1 MEMFNFQPMEDSEVN
16 PPSFQYLGNINPNP
30 SVSTSNAKSTSL
42 LPQREQEELN
52 ITQALSMM
60 GIDKVKNLIEAAKQT
75 LEQKETKERIKDLL
89 KTPNLFVTDPYNKQY
104 VFILGFKDD
113 AIGIVALPFDKK
125 KNLLSDPSFKVEIQY
140 YTQEQTLE
148 ILEGIKVRIL
158 DTLITPIE
166 NFQDMVISLKSGET
180 NEDITE
186 AEPILEQN
194 LNNLLDDEE
203 NFDD

>member
-1 MEMFNFQPMEDSEVN
+1 MEMFNFQPVEDSEVA
-16 PPSFQYLGNINPNP
+16 PTSFQYLGNINPNP
-30 SVSTSNAKSTSL
+30 SNNQKTPSL

-60 GIDKVKNLIEAAKQT
+60 GIDKVKNLIETTKQT

-104 VFILGFKDD
+104 VFILGFKEES
-113 AIGIVALPFDKK
+113 IGIVALPFDKK

-158 DTLITPIE
+158 DTLIAPIE
-166 NFQDMVISLKSGET
+166 NFQDMVIRLNNVES
-180 NEDITE
+180 NEEVI
-186 AEPILEQN
+186 EPEQN
-194 LNNLLDDEE
+194 LVSKFEHIDAEGVD
-203 NFDD
+203 FDD

>member
-1 MEMFNFQPMEDSEVN
+1 MEMFNFQPVEDSEVTS
-16 PPSFQYLGNINPNP
+16 PAFQYLGNINPNP
-30 SVSTSNAKSTSL
+30 ASANNAKPTSL

-104 VFILGFKDD
+104 VFILGFKDE

-125 KNLLSDPSFKVEIQY
+125 KNLLSDPGFKVEIQY

-148 ILEGIKVRIL
+148 ILEGIKVRII

-166 NFQDMVISLKSGET
+166 NFQDMVLGLKSGAT
-180 NEDITE
+180 EDNM
-186 AEPILEQN
+186 AESEPTLVQK
-194 LNNLLDDEE
+194 LDNLLDEE
-203 NFDD
+203 DNFDD